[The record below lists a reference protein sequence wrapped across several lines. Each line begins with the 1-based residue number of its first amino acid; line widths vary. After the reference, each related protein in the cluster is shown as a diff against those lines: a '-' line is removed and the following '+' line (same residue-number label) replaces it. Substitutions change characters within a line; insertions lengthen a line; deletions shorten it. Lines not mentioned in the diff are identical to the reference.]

1 MIVYTFADDAVKE
14 YADISSSI
22 NEAYCKKHGYKWIK
36 NSKNTLDKG
45 TWDPHW
51 EKVVMTRDILKK
63 NNDKYIFWL
72 DADAAFNQNDIKLT
86 SFSKIYPNAD
96 ILVCHDGLNKSD
108 EKDNMKPYFVNTG
121 AMMFKNTK
129 WTKAFVNKWIDE
141 AGVFKKNSPLQD
153 QDKFVD
159 MLKNDEMS
167 CLSKGKVEVLPMNA
181 FNSPYARTNGDNF
194 VVHLMKKS
202 TEERKKIF
210 NRIKNKQIS
219 KEKKDLN
226 PQEIFEIAY
235 NTRTVSPEKKVAIV
249 TMYDNP
255 IKSYAS
261 YATAVMNMYAFKNN
275 YEVIVIRDR
284 LSDRAPQWDKV
295 FAVWKVLEK
304 KDHDYVFWLDSDAT
318 FNDFNKNLLEDIIK
332 PNSANKNIIIS
343 DDSVNKSKSTLDKKP
358 NSIFVNTGSFA
369 IKNNEWSRNF
379 LKTWWENPM
388 GKEKER
394 YHEQDVLMSLYDEN
408 KNNLKDN
415 ILVLK
420 YDVINSAFNEL
431 PSKGKLKGG
440 RNDTFIIHMM
450 ARGSDDR
457 KKFFKNHY
465 NKKIKEIKPYEFF
478 YPDGFIKEL
487 SNEKEENDNFMFMI
501 LIGSFLLIIL
511 VAIIVFFYKKKQIPN
526 SKKYGKKIKSKFN
539 SV

>member
-1 MIVYTFADDAVKE
+1 MIVYTFADDTIKN
-14 YADISSSI
+14 YADISSAI
-22 NEAYCKKHGYKWIK
+22 NKEYCDKHGYKWRK
-36 NSKNTLDKG
+36 DTKRTLDKAS
-45 TWDPHW
+45 WDPHW
-51 EKVVMTRDILKK
+51 EKVVMTRDILNK

-86 SFSKIYPNAD
+86 SFNKIYPKAD
-96 ILVCHDGLNKSD
+96 ILLCHDGLNKSD
-108 EKDNMKPYFVNTG
+108 EKNNMEPYFVNTG
-121 AMMFKNTK
+121 AIMFKNTK
-129 WTKAFVNKWIDE
+129 WTKAFVNKWINE

-167 CLSKGKVEVLPMNA
+167 CLSKGKIQVLPMNA
-181 FNSPYARTNGDNF
+181 FNSPYARTKGDNF

-202 TEERKKIF
+202 TDERKKIF
-210 NRIKNKQIS
+210 NDIKNKQIS
-219 KEKKDLN
+219 KENKDLK
-226 PQEIFEIAY
+226 PEEIVDIAY
-235 NTRTVSPEKKVAIV
+235 NTRTVSPETKVAIV
-249 TMYDNP
+249 TMYDDP

-261 YATAVMNMYAFKNN
+261 YATAVTNMYAFKHK

-304 KDHDYVFWLDSDAT
+304 KDHDYVFWIDSDAT

-332 PNSANKNIIIS
+332 TKGSNKNIIIG
-343 DDSVNKSKSTLDKKP
+343 DDSVNKSKSTVDKKP

-379 LKTWWENPM
+379 LKTWWENPN

-415 ILVLK
+415 IQVLK
-420 YDVINSAFNEL
+420 YDEINSAFNEL
-431 PSKGKLKGG
+431 PSNGNLSGG

-450 ARGSDDR
+450 AKGKEDR

-478 YPDGFIKEL
+478 YPDSFIKEL
-487 SNEKEENDNFMFMI
+487 SNEKQENNNFMMKI
-501 LIGSFLLIIL
+501 LIGSILLIIL
-511 VAIIVFFYKKKQIPN
+511 VAVIIFFYKKKQILNKKKDGQKIN
-526 SKKYGKKIKSKFN
+526 S
-539 SV
+539 